1 MSLVCKEL
9 APQADAAPGSYS
21 ARRVPQCRA
30 CRAGRPRK
38 SQHGVAGGDVLD
50 RQGAASAL
58 GVLSLHDDT
67 FGMTSRNE
75 KTTESELSATV
86 AHDGGSIV
94 AAASVERLAGKLAAA
109 TPSLFDAEEPT
120 ADDTPKAKKAKI
132 ELKVDEEGAP
142 MFWDGENLNEK
153 GLDSW
158 LRKCTTDR
166 ITGDLWRAKAKHIK
180 PVNLAKEMV
189 AAISDDQER
198 IAAALEKVSELLA
211 TKKVMIRSGGRPG
224 QCSYKCSGPIRD
236 RS

>member
-1 MSLVCKEL
+1 
-9 APQADAAPGSYS
+9 
-21 ARRVPQCRA
+21 
-30 CRAGRPRK
+30 
-38 SQHGVAGGDVLD
+38 
-50 RQGAASAL
+50 
-58 GVLSLHDDT
+58 
-67 FGMTSRNE
+67 MTSRNE
-75 KTTESELSATV
+75 KTTESELSTTV

-211 TKKVMIRSGGRPG
+211 TKTVMIRSGGRPG